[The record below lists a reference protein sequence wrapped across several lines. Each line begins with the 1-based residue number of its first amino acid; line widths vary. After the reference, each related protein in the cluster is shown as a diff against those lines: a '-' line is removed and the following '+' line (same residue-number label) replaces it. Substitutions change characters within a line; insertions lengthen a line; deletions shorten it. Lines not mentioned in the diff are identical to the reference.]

1 MRIEDSTILVV
12 DDELGMCDYMEYLLG
27 SEGYIHVVTAE
38 GGQAAIQRLRKQSFD
53 LVITDLAMPAVNG
66 FQVMEYVQQHCPD
79 TRVIVITA
87 FGSMESAMS
96 AMRHG
101 AVDYITKPF
110 DFNQMAMTVR
120 RVLEKICLEREAAQ
134 RTREI
139 AVLGELTRIIN
150 ASLDI
155 SEVWEDFTRQ
165 AQQLV
170 DFDQASVVSRT
181 CGEQSP
187 CVLVTAPATESS
199 PEQGAILPSDYPWPG
214 RTDEPQV
221 IHLYLDG
228 NPAAMRTLFDE
239 NIRVAVVVP
248 LISKGE
254 VIGTLNLGSRQ
265 TGKFREDDLHILRQI
280 ADQVASA
287 VEKARLFQQTQE
299 QLAELRRTQ
308 AQLLRS
314 ARMAAA
320 GALADGVAHE
330 INNPLSVVLGHAQLL
345 LSGSDL
351 KPDEAE
357 DLRKII
363 GSARRIADIVRRFT
377 DFAKPSSIMGH
388 ESTDVNLVLDKALRL
403 IVGQAE
409 RDGVHIVRDFDENLP
424 LIFGSGSH
432 LQQAFLNLF
441 LNALEA
447 IRRISPPSPRHE
459 LRVTTRR
466 LPAGVR
472 VGTQMWRTGGV
483 EIRVADTGCGIP
495 EANLERIFEPG
506 FTTKVENGT
515 VRGLG
520 IGLFVTYNVIEAHQG
535 TVTVESEVG
544 KGSVFTVRLPRMG
557 SVRGHLERMG
567 RIIVPV
573 PAQSISQKDEESHTE
588 KPVKVVGHR
597 TTES

>member
-12 DDELGMCDYMEYLLG
+12 DDELGMRDYMGYLLG
-27 SEGYIHVVTAE
+27 SEGYVHVVMAE
-38 GGQAAIQRLRKQSFD
+38 GGQAAIQYLHEQSFD
-53 LVITDLAMPAVNG
+53 LVITDLAMPTVDG

-79 TRVIVITA
+79 TRVIIITA

-96 AMRHG
+96 AIRHG

-120 RVLEKICLEREAAQ
+120 RALEKIRLEREAAQ

-150 ASLDI
+150 SSLDVG
-155 SEVWEDFTRQ
+155 EVWEDFIRE

-170 DFDQASVVSRT
+170 NFDQASIVGRARDGQNL
-181 CGEQSP
+181 C
-187 CVLVTAPATESS
+187 LLATIGS
-199 PEQGAILPSDYPWPG
+199 PEQGTVLSADYPWPS
-214 RTDEPQV
+214 RTDELQI
-221 IHLYLDG
+221 IHLDPAE
-228 NPAAMRTLFDE
+228 NSAAMGALFDDT
-239 NIRVAVVVP
+239 IRTVAVIP

-254 VIGTLNLGSRQ
+254 VIGTLNVGRQ
-265 TGKFREDDLHILRQI
+265 QAEQFCEDDLYILRQI

-287 VEKARLFQQTQE
+287 VEKARLFRQTQE

-308 AQLLRS
+308 TQLLRS

-330 INNPLSVVLGHAQLL
+330 LNNPLSVVLGHAQLL
-345 LSGSDL
+345 LSRPDL
-351 KPDEAE
+351 RPDEAE
-357 DLRKII
+357 DLRKIVS
-363 GSARRIADIVRRFT
+363 SARRIADIVRRFT
-377 DFAKPSSIMGH
+377 DFARPSSTVGH
-388 ESTDVNLVLDKALRL
+388 ESTDINHVLDEALRL
-403 IVGQAE
+403 VAGQAE
-409 RDGVHIVRDFDENLP
+409 RNGVQIVRDFDDDLP
-424 LIFGSGSH
+424 FIFGSGSH

-447 IRRISPPSPRHE
+447 IQCMSPPPPRPE

-466 LPAGVR
+466 LPIGVR
-472 VGTQMWRTGGV
+472 VGTEVWKTGGV
-483 EIRVADTGCGIP
+483 EVQVADTGCGIP
-495 EANLERIFEPG
+495 EAYLERIFEPG

-520 IGLFVTYNVIEAHQG
+520 IGLFITYNVIEAHRG

-557 SVRGHLERMG
+557 AIREHLDGVG
-567 RIIVPV
+567 RIIVPA
-573 PAQSISQKDEESHTE
+573 PTPGCS
-588 KPVKVVGHR
+588 
-597 TTES
+597 